1 METYSYLFHW
11 TMISDNPG
19 CLRSMWNFIWNN
31 YKSPHS
37 WHILPPTHLL
47 MKNTFLE
54 FLLHSIIEIKS
65 HTPWGAGSPS
75 QFFFQKYTNVLLY
88 NWNSTWYR
96 TKTNVS
102 NCIWPNI
109 SRFQLTKNGKWD
121 IDTKIWFFEF
131 LEQRNSCHHYNMLS
145 MLLINASSITL
156 S

>member
-96 TKTNVS
+96 QQQVS
-102 NCIWPNI
+102 RIVFSLIYHGFNLLNMVNDIWTPGFD
-109 SRFQLTKNGKWD
+109 SL
-121 IDTKIWFFEF
+121 
-131 LEQRNSCHHYNMLS
+131 NSLN
-145 MLLINASSITL
+145 SSP
-156 S
+156 